1 MTYNSRPRQVV
12 QIPLDKLLFF
22 IASLYFGLTVTWIF
36 THQKPKQV
44 NVAPTNTNISPS
56 NDEFIANLEK
66 SLAKIDQKTVTAKV
80 AKPSPQPTSVPPV
93 VRIAPPPPPP
103 PISTPATP
111 VERIYIPVYPQ
122 NPSFTAAK
130 PKKLTPSTPA
140 KPAKPQL
147 PLPQKVTVSSIPIPP
162 PPPVVTVAPSAI
174 PTPPIQPIFAG
185 GGKLVGILELG
196 ERSSALFDVDGITKR
211 VAIGENVNGWVIL
224 QIKNQQVFLSR
235 GSTTKVIDVG
245 QSL

>member
-1 MTYNSRPRQVV
+1 MTYHYRPRQVA

-44 NVAPTNTNISPS
+44 NVASTNTQSPTS
-56 NDEFIANLEK
+56 EELIANLEK
-66 SLAKIDQKTVTAKV
+66 SLEIDQKTVTAKV
-80 AKPSPQPTSVPPV
+80 AKPSPQPISVPPV

-103 PISTPATP
+103 VINTSPTPTSP

-122 NPSFTAAK
+122 NPSFSSAK
-130 PKKLTPSTPA
+130 PKKMA
-140 KPAKPQL
+140 
-147 PLPQKVTVSSIPIPP
+147 VSSIPLPP
-162 PPPVVTVAPSAI
+162 PPPPSPVVTVAPSAI
-174 PTPPIQPIFAG
+174 PSLPMQSNFA
-185 GGKLVGILELG
+185 GGKLVGVLESG
-196 ERSSALFDVDGITKR
+196 ERSSALFNLNGLTKR
-211 VAIGENVNGWVIL
+211 IAIGENVNGWVL
-224 QIKNQQVFLSR
+224 VQIQNQQVFLSR